1 MVAIAFAI
9 PRAKIFAIAVPIT
22 PKHVPNSQRR
32 KRHNKPQP
40 PSQLSPQPKSQKI
53 LVRLRSKMNH
63 GFLINYLKV
72 SKISLMK
79 NLENQLNIKI
89 LLIGWKIQDF
99 IFWMQN
105 TIAGLTRNVRSKNS
119 LNIREIKTV
128 HFRRWVVHSWRL
140 VVHFCCQFLVG
151 NFERNHMSV
160 SQIKAKWKIMME
172 YLKKLKIL
180 KRNSL
185 IVQMQLLKDSKN
197 ISNLII
203 TAHR

>member
-1 MVAIAFAI
+1 MPLDMIRASFWESVFFPKISQRIFVDKLISGFYTSYRGFAGLNFETGHCQKLVRISTVAIAFAI
-9 PRAKIFAIAVPIT
+9 RRAKIFAIAVPIM
-22 PKHVPNSQRR
+22 PRRVPNSQQR

-40 PSQLSPQPKSQKI
+40 RSQLSPQPKSQKI

-105 TIAGLTRNVRSKNS
+105 TIAGSTRNVRFKNS
-119 LNIREIKTV
+119 LK
-128 HFRRWVVHSWRL
+128 
-140 VVHFCCQFLVG
+140 
-151 NFERNHMSV
+151 
-160 SQIKAKWKIMME
+160 
-172 YLKKLKIL
+172 
-180 KRNSL
+180 
-185 IVQMQLLKDSKN
+185 
-197 ISNLII
+197 
-203 TAHR
+203 